1 MNHLLHYKKTII
13 VLEKRHQELSAL
25 VFRLFGGVKDLMPKI
40 STLWNDL
47 EIPKDDSNRLGLWK
61 QLLSKSNPTEEE
73 QNRFL
78 IELPTVT
85 KRFPLNI
92 IEACESEYE
101 RLKSMQAE
109 ILKKFFDKEKAT
121 LSKLWDDLHFTE
133 EQRSEFKPYYTTDY
147 TKENLELIRDEIK
160 RLELLYTT
168 MSPLLKQIERREWIK
183 TEMKRFE
190 QTASDPNRFKGSS
203 TRLLEEEKFRKIV
216 AKEFPKLTTSLR
228 KLLVK
233 WEKEH
238 GGEAFYYAGEPY
250 IETMNKEEHN
260 PNFDLLHLRLL
271 TNPKTVAPQTTTGV
285 DISPS
290 IASVAVRTT
299 KPVARKPRPQS
310 VIIER
315 TALPAGIPQTQP
327 PKKPT
332 SRLPKPVATP
342 IASSSTSSSSTSRT
356 SSAQTAPKPSKPTST
371 SASTST
377 PTSSA
382 STSSKSKSSKA
393 STTSTPLRSVTK
405 RVLDQIKK

>member
-1 MNHLLHYKKTII
+1 
-13 VLEKRHQELSAL
+13 
-25 VFRLFGGVKDLMPKI
+25 
-40 STLWNDL
+40 
-47 EIPKDDSNRLGLWK
+47 
-61 QLLSKSNPTEEE
+61 
-73 QNRFL
+73 
-78 IELPTVT
+78 
-85 KRFPLNI
+85 
-92 IEACESEYE
+92 
-101 RLKSMQAE
+101 MQAA
-109 ILKKFFDKEKAT
+109 ILKKFFEKEKAT

-133 EQRSEFKPYYTTDY
+133 EQRSEFKPYFTTDY

-183 TEMKRFE
+183 AEMKRFE
-190 QTASDPNRFKGSS
+190 LTASDPNRFKGSS

-238 GGEAFYYAGEPY
+238 GGEAFYYEGEPY

-271 TNPKTVAPQTTTGV
+271 TNTKTVVPQTTSGV

-315 TALPAGIPQTQP
+315 TALPVIPQTQP

-332 SRLPKPVATP
+332 TRLPKPVTTTP
-342 IASSSTSSSSTSRT
+342 TAPSSTSTSTSRT

-371 SASTST
+371 SSTST
-377 PTSSA
+377 SSTSTSST
-382 STSSKSKSSKA
+382 STSSKSKSSKS
-393 STTSTPLRSVTK
+393 STTATTPLRSVTR